1 MGADSTLMKVEP
13 TAQKIQHLEEFLSA
27 MSVDPTHKQYK
38 RFEVDLRGEL
48 NPTYLAER
56 FFWVEDKW
64 LDFPEFFE
72 EYWKLNET
80 KLKKEF
86 PQIFAT
92 LGEQTKRHLEAR
104 LYRTLFGYLTEYH
117 AVMLIGYKFS
127 PLGYAVFR
135 GSELDRVG
143 VDCQIR
149 EPNEESLYNIHI
161 FVDSDRARQYR
172 SGKLAFKASNKLE
185 GVHIDFPYR
194 IKPGC
199 IHSLRML
206 PNGFGVYTEDYVEH
220 LLQVIRSGAAI
231 GRKQL
236 PIDCQ
241 RGLRFE

>member
-13 TAQKIQHLEEFLSA
+13 TAQKIQHLEEFLSTV
-27 MSVDPTHKQYK
+27 SVDSTHKQYK
-38 RFEVDLRGEL
+38 GFEVDLRGEL
-48 NPTYLAER
+48 NPTHLAER
-56 FFWVEDKW
+56 FFWVEEKW

-72 EYWKLNET
+72 EYWRQNEKKLRE
-80 KLKKEF
+80 KFHK
-86 PQIFAT
+86 IFT
-92 LGEQTKRHLEAR
+92 LLGEQTKRHLEAR

-127 PLGYAVFR
+127 PLDYAVFR

-149 EPNEESLYNIHI
+149 EPNGDSLYNIHI
-161 FVDSDRARQYR
+161 FVDSKRARQYR

-185 GVHIDFPYR
+185 GIHIDFPYR
-194 IKPGC
+194 IESGC

-220 LLQVIRSGAAI
+220 LLQVVRSGVAS

-241 RGLRFE
+241 RGLLFE